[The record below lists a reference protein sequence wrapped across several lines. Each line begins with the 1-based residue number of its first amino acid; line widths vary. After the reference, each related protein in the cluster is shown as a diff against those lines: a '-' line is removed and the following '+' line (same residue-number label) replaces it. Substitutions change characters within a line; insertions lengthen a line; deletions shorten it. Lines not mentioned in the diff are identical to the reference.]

1 MTPIP
6 TALNTDAQWAQFIQ
20 CLQERGL
27 IVHAREKEI
36 FFSRKK

>member
-20 CLQERGL
+20 CLQENGL
-27 IVHAREKEI
+27 RVHVGSKST
-36 FFSRKK
+36 FFSRTT